1 MYSFGLIWWI
11 IPVRNASIMTFEAD
25 MGTSAFVRVIEQ
37 CCFNC
42 VSKSFN
48 AQAVNFI
55 SKPPK
60 VMESRTYVKKP
71 IWNTIETT
79 LLYHSDNSTIPQVW
93 MQRNNFSPLHQRI
106 LLPTSSLIKF
116 QLERLK
122 QMASEF
128 LKNSEWNPNEFHSQ
142 LVSQVRI
149 LSFLEKT
156 ASNIIVFCTKNMS
169 FFDF

>member
-42 VSKSFN
+42 VSKFFN

-79 LLYHSDNSTIPQVW
+79 LLYYSDNSTSPQVCRLNVEIRLRRVW
-93 MQRNNFSPLHQRI
+93 DLNPQRLGIIQKINWRAFFQVLGQTLPLSLCQVIQRFSFSTNH
-106 LLPTSSLIKF
+106 
-116 QLERLK
+116 
-122 QMASEF
+122 
-128 LKNSEWNPNEFHSQ
+128 Q
-142 LVSQVRI
+142 LVYD
-149 LSFLEKT
+149 SF
-156 ASNIIVFCTKNMS
+156 SNK
-169 FFDF
+169 

>member
-1 MYSFGLIWWI
+1 MTWLIFKYYRRQPPSSWFNYFWWFYNEI
-11 IPVRNASIMTFEAD
+11 DCLT
-25 MGTSAFVRVIEQ
+25 IE
-37 CCFNC
+37 
-42 VSKSFN
+42 
-48 AQAVNFI
+48 
-55 SKPPK
+55 
-60 VMESRTYVKKP
+60 R

-79 LLYHSDNSTIPQVW
+79 LFYYSDNSTSPQVW
-93 MQRNNFSPLHQRI
+93 MHRNNFSPLHQRI

-169 FFDF
+169 FFYF